1 MSEEYSNCSAG
12 WKCGIAGFVIGAAAG
27 AVAALLLT
35 TKTGEEL
42 RTDIKR
48 AVLEITAKVEE
59 KTDKIKNMTKEKYSE
74 IINGVAKTY
83 NKAKDFTEKE
93 IDIIKKVILEQK
105 DLES

>member
-1 MSEEYSNCSAG
+1 MSEGSSNCSAG
-12 WKCGIAGFVIGAAAG
+12 LKCGIIGFVIGAAAG
-27 AVAALLLT
+27 AIAALLLT

-48 AVLEITAKVEE
+48 AVLDISEKVEE
-59 KTDKIKNMTKEKYSE
+59 KADKVKNITKEKYSE
-74 IINGVAKTY
+74 IVNSVVETY